1 MPQHAGVESDS
12 KAVFVPDIAKAIAEL
27 KLSYVWLITPITKG
41 GLGYTKAKA
50 QASHIYH
57 ALVALG
63 GSV

>member
-1 MPQHAGVESDS
+1 MPKHAGIESDS
-12 KAVFVPDIAKAIAEL
+12 KAVFVPDIEKALVEL
-27 KLSYVWLITPITKG
+27 KLSYAWLMTPINKG

-63 GSV
+63 GTV